1 MGMPFSQP
9 SSGCLQG
16 TGKNGVDWLG
26 DFKPETVS
34 IEIDT
39 DRLHQLLREHQLYV
53 QDFSCADESSK
64 ACVRRLL
71 LAMLSHTV

>member
-1 MGMPFSQP
+1 MPFRQP
-9 SSGCLQG
+9 DQGHLQG
-16 TGKNGVDWLG
+16 TGEKGIDWLG

-34 IEIDT
+34 IAIDA
-39 DRLHQLLREHQLYV
+39 DRLYQLLREHQLYV

-71 LAMLSHTV
+71 LALLNRPG